1 MNAPKL
7 HHFVPQFYLRR
18 FIGPDGSFWV
28 CDKTTDRVFAST
40 PGSVAAESDFY
51 KLYDFEAAGYD
62 PLLMEKQLSQ
72 LEGEVSLITDQW
84 LTWLNEVS
92 PGDKIEILVENRQL
106 VSLYVALQFLRT
118 ADTRYTL
125 CLFHERS
132 TELSSKDRT
141 RLHTDLL
148 WDLELVRPFAEFLE
162 KSIWIFG
169 RNCSGVPFVTSDNPV
184 AFKTGDNKM
193 WLKAGFLAE
202 GTYAVFPLSPE
213 IVMYC
218 KEQTLWHKVA
228 QFNDCLSPVDFTAE
242 MVEHENAGQVFMA
255 GRFVISPINDF
266 AGAREFASSIGTD
279 RHAPPGWQK
288 SG

>member
-7 HHFVPQFYLRR
+7 HHYVPQFYLRR
-18 FIGPDGSFWV
+18 FVTPDGNFWV
-28 CDKTTDRVFAST
+28 WDKTTDRAFESA
-40 PGSVAAESDFY
+40 PGSVAAESHFY
-51 KLYDFEAAGYD
+51 KLYDYEETGHD
-62 PLLMEKQLSQ
+62 PLLMEKQLSH

-84 LTWLNEVS
+84 LAWLNEVS
-92 PGDKIEILVENRQL
+92 PGDKIEIPLENRRL
-106 VSLYVALQFLRT
+106 VSLYLALQFLRT
-118 ADTRYTL
+118 ADTRDTL
-125 CLFHERS
+125 CLFHEQS

-148 WDLELVRPFAEFLE
+148 WDLEHVRPFAEFLE

-169 RNCSGVPFVTSDNPV
+169 RNRSGVPFVTSDNPV
-184 AFKTGDNKM
+184 AFKTGDNKR

-218 KEQTLWHKVA
+218 KEQTFWRKVA
-228 QFNDCLSPVDFTAE
+228 QFNNRLSPVDFTVE

-266 AGAREFASSIGTD
+266 AGAREFASSVGTD
-279 RHAPPGWQK
+279 RYAPPAWKENG
-288 SG
+288 